1 MGRDIVLC
9 DKTEP
14 LVRSMCSMLQASQE
28 DYLVAAL
35 RHLQSMVSI
44 VHMEKSKLICMCDY
58 LPSDHSLS

>member
-1 MGRDIVLC
+1 MGRDIVLR

-14 LVRSMCSMLQASQE
+14 LVRSMCSMLQANQD

-44 VHMEKSKLICMCDY
+44 VHIKNSKLMVFVCV
-58 LPSDHSLS
+58 